1 MFTKSI
7 VVMHVTGL
15 YTIPVINQNNITF
28 IAFADTS
35 VTALIHWLQL
45 GAFTYCVFLYLV
57 FSRILIFHEPLF
69 SYQIKNSEY
78 C

>member
-35 VTALIHWLQL
+35 VTVLIHWLQL
-45 GAFTYCVFLYLV
+45 GAFTYCVFIYS
-57 FSRILIFHEPLF
+57 FF
-69 SYQIKNSEY
+69 KNFNFP
-78 C
+78 